1 MRGSHEYLSSSYRV
15 SSGSFISAASSMTR
29 SCRAVLGGG
38 QFSLCKLSPRS
49 TSVVVFT
56 YAALYSSALCIII
69 ILKYD

>member
-15 SSGSFISAASSMTR
+15 GSGSFISASSMTR